1 MRAFPG
7 TRWIAG
13 KQHNSLSKQRLS
25 SVTGGS
31 KGRAGRNHVLPPS
44 PRFSRL
50 QPGRKSL
57 HNAAMHP
64 CAPCYMCSFFTCA
77 FSFFLGTVCVI
88 LKQECNAHP
97 KNEPR
102 VNPPSNPGK
111 ENRGR
116 GRRSELRV
124 LGEATGEQ
132 RPAFSAFSQARTRLS
147 PPASPFCAKQP
158 LKPLPS
164 WLSLGCSFRTD
175 DAPHRMQC
183 FPLPLLCPCPL
194 KSFRPPR
201 IPLDGREQER
211 GKAGAPPE
219 QGNSGIP
226 RDSGVC
232 VSIFSATSM
241 FSNNRQREEGRSQ
254 PQNKQATPAPW

>member
-1 MRAFPG
+1 M
-7 TRWIAG
+7 
-13 KQHNSLSKQRLS
+13 S
-25 SVTGGS
+25 SGCLGRRQGS
-31 KGRAGRNHVLPPS
+31 RVLPFLPFPKHEHAS
-44 PRFSRL
+44 P
-50 QPGRKSL
+50 
-57 HNAAMHP
+57 
-64 CAPCYMCSFFTCA
+64 
-77 FSFFLGTVCVI
+77 
-88 LKQECNAHP
+88 
-97 KNEPR
+97 
-102 VNPPSNPGK
+102 
-111 ENRGR
+111 
-116 GRRSELRV
+116 
-124 LGEATGEQ
+124 
-132 RPAFSAFSQARTRLS
+132 

-183 FPLPLLCPCPL
+183 FPLPPLCPSPL

-226 RDSGVC
+226 RDRGVC